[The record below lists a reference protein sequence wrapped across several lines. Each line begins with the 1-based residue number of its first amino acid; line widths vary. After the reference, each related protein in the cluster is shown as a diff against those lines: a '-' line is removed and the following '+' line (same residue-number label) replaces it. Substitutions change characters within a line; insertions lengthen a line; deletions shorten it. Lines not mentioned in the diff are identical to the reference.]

1 MPTKNEIDSLINKI
15 ELQEVFADKTS
26 VSPDEIPKDRS
37 MDNQYSLTQQP
48 ESNVF
53 KLFDFLTSINS
64 SYSPLTEM
72 AGEETLGKKIGHL
85 PFMGIGLALNFFGGN
100 KKEEQSW
107 TS

>member
-1 MPTKNEIDSLINKI
+1 
-15 ELQEVFADKTS
+15 
-26 VSPDEIPKDRS
+26 

-100 KKEEQSW
+100 KKGRTILDKLRRKHDTAIENLGQRAINRNMPIKR
-107 TS
+107 